1 MEEGMKEKQKLKYLR
16 SISALEMRI
25 HRSKMMKKVQ
35 RVQNNKTIVKVNSD
49 KKLNQIKQ
57 KI

>member
-25 HRSKMMKKVQ
+25 HRNKMMKKVQ
-35 RVQNNKTIVKVNSD
+35 RVQNNKTLVKVNSD
-49 KKLNQIKQ
+49 KKLNHIKQ